1 MRRPLRTVSLRRN
14 KPSKLCPV
22 AYFVTDLAMEGW
34 PHLLVLDRQ
43 HCDPLCCHLW
53 CGERTRRTK
62 LTRAGTPGDCISKS
76 PSRSPAAASASLSWW
91 GRDDSILCALLVH
104 QLSRSRPS
112 GALSRWF
119 RVPVLAHRGAS
130 GVSLILWLVAS
141 LLVRR

>member
-112 GALSRWF
+112 GCVISLVSGTGFGAQ
-119 RVPVLAHRGAS
+119 RGVGRKPNS
-130 GVSLILWLVAS
+130 VAS
-141 LLVRR
+141 CIAIG